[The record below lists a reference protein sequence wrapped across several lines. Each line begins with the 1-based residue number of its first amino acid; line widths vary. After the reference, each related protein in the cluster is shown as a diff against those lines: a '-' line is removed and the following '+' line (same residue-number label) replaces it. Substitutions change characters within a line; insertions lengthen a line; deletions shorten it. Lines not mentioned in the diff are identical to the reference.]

1 MWHAAALVL
10 VAGQWSIDIYAYIYL
25 LAAAGRSA
33 RTSSVVRGRAC
44 ESTANAHS
52 RDSASAARAK
62 VRRLRATSRQC
73 AGRAREGT
81 INARTSRQCAGRTL
95 EGTVARGRTF
105 AVAARTDAAEP
116 ARGYGRLD
124 CTRQRGRAACNP
136 KLAS

>member
-1 MWHAAALVL
+1 MLYLSFGRRRQKCPHF
-10 VAGQWSIDIYAYIYL
+10 AG
-25 LAAAGRSA
+25 SA
-33 RTSSVVRGRAC
+33 RSRVRKYGERAQSRQCAGRAC
-44 ESTANAHS
+44 EGTAT
-52 RDSASAARAK
+52 AR
-62 VRRLRATSRQC
+62 TSRQC

-81 INARTSRQCAGRTL
+81 INARTPRQCAGRTL